1 MLYSDYLILRTKIAR
16 RPGNVFST
24 LLTSEPATITQIAQT
39 TIPPNHLKALG
50 LNHSK
55 VKW

>member
-1 MLYSDYLILRTKIAR
+1 MLYSDYLILRAKIAR